1 MKNVFFLLAM
11 CCAIFAHAN
20 TYNYLVFT
28 NTVGTKTAFGV
39 EGLTLNVDGTDLQVT
54 NDDGTVDFVLTE
66 LLSMQFSIDQT
77 ATGVEGILNADA
89 PVQVYSVT
97 GASIGTYCSMVEA
110 AKGLNAGTYVIS
122 SGNQSLTVV
131 IKKGRTIQ

>member
-1 MKNVFFLLAM
+1 MPMKNLFLLLALGFAM
-11 CCAIFAHAN
+11 MAHAG

-28 NTVGTKTAFGV
+28 NQAGSTTAFSV
-39 EGLTLNVDGTDLQVT
+39 SNLTLRVNGSDLQVT

-97 GASIGTYCSMVEA
+97 GASIGT
-110 AKGLNAGTYVIS
+110 
-122 SGNQSLTVV
+122 
-131 IKKGRTIQ
+131 

>member
-54 NDDGTVDFVLTE
+54 NTDGTVNLILIDLA
-66 LLSMQFSIDQT
+66 SMQFSNDNSIT
-77 ATGVEGILNADA
+77 ALKEVLNADSA
-89 PVQVYSVT
+89 VQVYSVS
-97 GASIGTYCSMVEA
+97 GALLGEYDSLMEA
-110 AKGLNAGTYVIS
+110 VQVLNAGAYVIS
-122 SGNQSLTVV
+122 NGSVTQTVV
-131 IKKGRTIQ
+131 IRN

>member
-54 NDDGTVDFVLTE
+54 NDDGTVNLLLTD
-66 LLSMQFSIDQT
+66 LATMQFSIDRV
-77 ATGVEGILNADA
+77 ATSVESILNADA
-89 PVQVYSVT
+89 PVHVYSVA
-97 GASIGTYCSMVEA
+97 GASIGTYSSMVEA
-110 AKGLNAGTYVIS
+110 AQSLQAGTYVIS
-122 SGNQSLTVV
+122 DGSVKQTVV
-131 IKKGRTIQ
+131 IKN